1 MFTRSIATALVGILL
16 LVGAC
21 ASRGVPEDALR
32 LEESPLDMRAKQS
45 RTLYAESEAQ
55 IVAATV
61 DVLQDM
67 EYNLDVIDPSLGVL
81 TASKKIDADVGGFEK
96 AMLISVDVIC
106 VVAGGAECGL
116 YAGSPD
122 NQLISLTM
130 IVLPSL
136 AQQGEFTV
144 RVTAQYVETDKYER
158 VSDRQMIQDEKI
170 YQEIFANLNKS
181 LLVEGER

>member
-1 MFTRSIATALVGILL
+1 MFTRSIATALVGVLL
-16 LVGAC
+16 LAGGC

-96 AMLISVDVIC
+96 SMLISADVFC
-106 VVAGGAECGL
+106 SLLVGDYCGI
-116 YAGSPD
+116 YSSSPD
-122 NQLISLTM
+122 DQVISLTM
-130 IVLPSL
+130 VVLPSL
-136 AQQGEFTV
+136 ASPNDFVV
-144 RVTAQYVETDKYER
+144 RVTAQYVESNKAEMVR
-158 VSDRQMIQDEKI
+158 DRQMIQDEEV
-170 YQEIFANLNKS
+170 YQQIFANLNKS
-181 LLVEGER
+181 LLVGGE